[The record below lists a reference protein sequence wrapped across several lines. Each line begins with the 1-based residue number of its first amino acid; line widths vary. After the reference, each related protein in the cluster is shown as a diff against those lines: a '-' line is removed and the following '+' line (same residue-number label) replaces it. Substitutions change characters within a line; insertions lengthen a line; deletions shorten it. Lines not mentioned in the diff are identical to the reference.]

1 MLHYA
6 YTVHVVHV
14 EKTAILFD
22 SGHDESVHRKALH
35 QGVGGF
41 VEEYHTLMG
50 RSRFCLAPRGI
61 TPWTIHLFV
70 SMLAGCIPVPWPY
83 RWRAGVVVA
92 GGVKIPLFI
101 GANRKLRMKRT

>member
-1 MLHYA
+1 M
-6 YTVHVVHV
+6 YT
-14 EKTAILFD
+14 
-22 SGHDESVHRKALH
+22 ALH

-83 RWRAGVVVA
+83 RWRAVVVVVVAVVA
-92 GGVKIPLFI
+92 GGGGPGGGGGGGPGGGGGGGVFW
-101 GANRKLRMKRT
+101 

>member
-1 MLHYA
+1 MLFWLL
-6 YTVHVVHV
+6 YTVHV
-14 EKTAILFD
+14 EKTTIIFD
-22 SGHDESVHRKALH
+22 SGHNESVDMKALH

-83 RWRAGVVVA
+83 SWSLVVLLLV
-92 GGVKIPLFI
+92 G
-101 GANRKLRMKRT
+101 

>member
-1 MLHYA
+1 MHIKYMLKRQQ
-6 YTVHVVHV
+6 TD
-14 EKTAILFD
+14 IFD
-22 SGHDESVHRKALH
+22 SGHNESVHRKALH

-83 RWRAGVVVA
+83 RWSLVLLLLLLLLLLLAG
-92 GGVKIPLFI
+92 
-101 GANRKLRMKRT
+101 